1 MNRRV
6 LSKYDIMT
14 VGETPGATVENA
26 PRYAGLEGKEL
37 NMVFSFDHVSI
48 GDGPLGKWTTARYD
62 FMELKKILSRW
73 QTGLDGKAWNSL
85 YWANHDQPRTVS
97 RWGDDSPRSAK
108 MLATCLLSLQGTPYI
123 YEGDELGMTNAY
135 FKDLSQYRDIESLN
149 AFHELTG
156 AGLISEQEMMECLA
170 LRSRDNARTPVQW
183 DDSPNAGFT
192 TGTPWIAVSPNYTA
206 INAAAEAKDPGSVL
220 NYYKQMIA
228 LRKSHLGLVYGSF
241 QPLAEDDP
249 QIFAYRRT
257 LAETGEALPDR
268 LQLLGQRG
276 SFYHPRRLC
285 RGAAP
290 DRQLPRFPRAGPR
303 RRRDGAAL
311 RGLCAPEISPLQ
323 DCKKRDRH
331 PPGVPVS
338 FFGSGPGARLCF
350 KTAAGKD
357 NPGGTPPQSRR
368 RPAAPAPP

>member
-26 PRYAGLEGKEL
+26 PQYAGLDGKEL
-37 NMVFSFDHVSI
+37 NMVFQFEHVGI
-48 GDGPLGKWTTARYD
+48 GDGPLGKWTTRRY
-62 FMELKKILSRW
+62 FMQLKKILSHW

-85 YWANHDQPRTVS
+85 FWGNHDQPRAAS
-97 RWGDDSPRSAK
+97 RWGDDSPLSAK

-149 AFHELTG
+149 AYKELTG

-192 TGTPWIAVSPNYTA
+192 TGTPWIGVNPNYTA
-206 INAAAEAKDPGSVL
+206 INAAAEEKNPDSVL
-220 NYYKQMIA
+220 NYYKKMIA

-241 QPLAEDDP
+241 QLLAKADP

-257 LAETGEALPDR
+257 LAETGEDYLIACNFSDQEAAFAIPADFAGARCLIDNYP
-268 LQLLGQRG
+268 G
-276 SFYHPRRLC
+276 S
-285 RGAAP
+285 AP
-290 DRQLPRFPRAGPR
+290 D
-303 RRRDGAAL
+303 GAVTMRPFEAFV
-311 RGLCAPEISPLQ
+311 LQ
-323 DCKKRDRH
+323 K
-331 PPGVPVS
+331 
-338 FFGSGPGARLCF
+338 
-350 KTAAGKD
+350 
-357 NPGGTPPQSRR
+357 
-368 RPAAPAPP
+368 